1 MKQNKGGIYTMLTE
15 NALEKH
21 NIGLVDKV
29 STKKEKVME
38 QNDIEI
44 PETSFDGDID
54 LSMTRKKR
62 FRIDGD
68 NNRYLEL
75 NTSDMTIINRLDN
88 LYPKLQKLSQDA
100 AVKQLDKEEADEK
113 SITRISNALAKIDK
127 QMRSII
133 DEIFDSNVSE
143 MCAPSGSMF
152 DPFNGTFRFEHI
164 IDVITKLYENN
175 LNSEFKKMSAKMK
188 KRTSKYT
195 KGK

>member
-1 MKQNKGGIYTMLTE
+1 MLTE
-15 NALEKH
+15 NKLEENKR
-21 NIGLVDKV
+21 GLVDET
-29 STKKEKVME
+29 SIEKEKVVE
-38 QNDIEI
+38 QTANDV
-44 PETSFDGDID
+44 PATTFDGDID
-54 LSMTRKKR
+54 LSATRKKR

-75 NTSDMTIINRLDN
+75 NTSDMTILNRLDN
-88 LYPKLQKLSQDA
+88 LYPRLQKLSEDA
-100 AVKQLDKEEADEK
+100 AIKQLEKEETDSEK
-113 SITRISNALAKIDK
+113 ALSKISQALIKIDVE
-127 QMRSII
+127 MRQIL